1 MKKRNRV
8 VITGLGLA
16 TPLGLDLE
24 ENWQKALAGESGIRR
39 ITYPW
44 AERSLIRAA
53 GEVKDSDYK
62 KIQEEFPEEA
72 ETEGERRTLFA
83 LWAAKS
89 ALNDA
94 GLLNSEVDIKGCGVI
109 LAAGLG

>member
-1 MKKRNRV
+1 MMNKRNRV

-16 TPLGLDLE
+16 TPLGLHLE
-24 ENWQKALAGESGIRR
+24 ENWQKALAGKSGIRR

-62 KIQEEFPEEA
+62 KIQAEFPEEA
-72 ETEGERRTLFA
+72 EAEGERRALFA
-83 LWAAKS
+83 FWAAKS
-89 ALNDA
+89 
-94 GLLNSEVDIKGCGVI
+94 GLTDWGEVMN
-109 LAAGLG
+109 